1 MKGLPIFSLIILGTM
16 GTTST
21 QAGINFGATS
31 GILSSQEK
39 CATALNSYLSYRHE
53 SNSADA
59 YKIQKLEDQV
69 DSMCEGYQVKL
80 VNNNGVMSGVIELV
94 D

>member
-1 MKGLPIFSLIILGTM
+1 MKSLSIVSLICVGIT
-16 GTTST
+16 GTTTT
-21 QAGINFGATS
+21 QAGINYGATS

-39 CATALNSYLSYRHE
+39 CATALNSYLSYRHD

-80 VNNNGVMSGVIELV
+80 VNNNGVMSGVIELA

>member
-1 MKGLPIFSLIILGTM
+1 MKLISVSSLVLAAMVGA
-16 GTTST
+16 SAA
-21 QAGINFGATS
+21 QAGINAATTH

-53 SNSADA
+53 TNSADA
-59 YKIQKLEDQV
+59 YKIQRLENQV
-69 DSMCEGYQVKL
+69 DSLCEGYQVKL
-80 VNNNGVMSGVIELV
+80 VDNNGAMTGVVELA